1 MTRQKTGIV
10 ELDAMLHGG
19 FLERDAVMV
28 AGSAGTGKTTL
39 SLQHLVNGITKFGE
53 PGIYLTFEQLPDQI
67 YRDAENFGW
76 DLKKLEE
83 QDKFRLVCTSP
94 DLLLEPDGAG
104 QLLDSTIK
112 EIQPRRM
119 VIDSLNHLE
128 MYLPRGGDMRKEAY
142 RVLNYVKTK
151 GISPL
156 AIWETQQT
164 AGQAFNVTEVGM
176 SFLVDCIILMKFVEI
191 DSAMKKALVIMKMR
205 GSDHDKELKEY
216 AITPQGFKIQGSF
229 SDYEGVMSGSPH
241 KVASERFVD
250 MFQKASENHKG
261 GLSH

>member
-1 MTRQKTGIV
+1 MARQKTGIV
-10 ELDAMLHGG
+10 ELDAMLRGG

-39 SLQHLVNGITKFGE
+39 ALQHLVNGITKFGE

-104 QLLDSTIK
+104 QLLDSSIK

-128 MYLPRGGDMRKEAY
+128 MYLPRGGDMERSLPYTQLRQDKGNQPFGYLGDTTECWTSFQCY
-142 RVLNYVKTK
+142 RCGNELPSRLYSTLKICRDRV
-151 GISPL
+151 
-156 AIWETQQT
+156 
-164 AGQAFNVTEVGM
+164 
-176 SFLVDCIILMKFVEI
+176 
-191 DSAMKKALVIMKMR
+191 
-205 GSDHDKELKEY
+205 SDE
-216 AITPQGFKIQGSF
+216 
-229 SDYEGVMSGSPH
+229 EGLGDN
-241 KVASERFVD
+241 ED
-250 MFQKASENHKG
+250 EG
-261 GLSH
+261 

>member
-39 SLQHLVNGITKFGE
+39 ALQHLVNGITKFGE

-128 MYLPRGGDMRKEAY
+128 MYLPNGGDMRKEAY
-142 RVLNYVKTK
+142 RILNYVKTK
-151 GISPL
+151 EISPMAVWETHQSSRQPFSIIDVGIS
-156 AIWETQQT
+156 
-164 AGQAFNVTEVGM
+164 
-176 SFLVDCIILMKFVEI
+176 FLFDWIL
-191 DSAMKKALVIMKMR
+191 L
-205 GSDHDKELKEY
+205 LN
-216 AITPQGFKIQGSF
+216 
-229 SDYEGVMSGSPH
+229 
-241 KVASERFVD
+241 FVD
-250 MFQKASENHKG
+250 IESA
-261 GLSH
+261 